1 MSARRRGTG
10 PGPNTTRR
18 LRRRLLTARRAL
30 FVEIQDVEHD
40 LLVLEQ
46 EPRSELEERSQGE
59 ASARLLT
66 RLEDR
71 EQAELREIEDA
82 LARID
87 AGTYGSCASC
97 GCAIPVARLEAGP
110 AATLCLACEETH
122 ETTARIRVEEHENG
136 SDAASDVPPELRDL
150 DDREIAVLVRERF
163 ETEVGAALRDIRVR
177 SRSGVVTLRGEAATN
192 ALAEIAMHIVEDEI
206 GLTAVNR
213 MRVTQLSFGRDV
225 AAPEAM
231 LEPDAIDARLFG
243 STATTEDVFEAE
255 ESGLDYAPPDRP
267 VAEIE

>member
-97 GCAIPVARLEAGP
+97 GRAIPVARLEAVP
-110 AATLCLACEETH
+110 AATLCLTCEEAH
-122 ETTARIRVEEHENG
+122 ETAARTRVEGARERIRCG
-136 SDAASDVPPELRDL
+136 IRRSAGAARPRRPRDRRARPGTLRDGGRCGSARHP
-150 DDREIAVLVRERF
+150 REIAQR
-163 ETEVGAALRDIRVR
+163 GGHAAR
-177 SRSGVVTLRGEAATN
+177 
-192 ALAEIAMHIVEDEI
+192 
-206 GLTAVNR
+206 
-213 MRVTQLSFGRDV
+213 
-225 AAPEAM
+225 
-231 LEPDAIDARLFG
+231 
-243 STATTEDVFEAE
+243 
-255 ESGLDYAPPDRP
+255 
-267 VAEIE
+267 